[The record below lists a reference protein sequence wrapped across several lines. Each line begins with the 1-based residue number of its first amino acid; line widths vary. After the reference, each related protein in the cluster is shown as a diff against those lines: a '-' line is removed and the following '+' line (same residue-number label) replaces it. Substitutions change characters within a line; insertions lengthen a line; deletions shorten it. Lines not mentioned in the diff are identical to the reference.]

1 MLCCQKH
8 EVGPV
13 ETVDGNGLED
23 LKAEGDCKAMMCCQS
38 REGEPVLVT
47 VEMIDNCIEDLDKT
61 NSLKTEEQLSISWHQ
76 DSLDATFAEKLQ
88 ERRKLRIAEREAHE
102 ADSSLPEESG
112 KFDMDFSRSSSSMKL
127 SKLQRGSFLEVD
139 HELRAI
145 PLRKS
150 LRLARKIW
158 FGGKCDLSKEA
169 VAVQGY
175 DIFVSHTWFTK
186 GLWKVLSL
194 VFQFGLPWLFVF
206 WFLGVCLAIA
216 LCMLDILPMPHV
228 RMLENIPCSTGPWVL
243 IFSAVGSA
251 LGLLLSFLI
260 GGPNEMCFI
269 DKVSIHQ
276 TDQELKEEGIYGIGG
291 ALRCTKELRIL
302 WSTPYLSRH
311 LLLKMES
318 LCDWGNEKTWLF
330 RVV

>member
-8 EVGPV
+8 DVGPV

-23 LKAEGDCKAMMCCQS
+23 LKAEGDCKAMMCCHS
-38 REGEPVLVT
+38 REGESVSVT

-76 DSLDATFAEKLQ
+76 DSLDATFAEIHQ
-88 ERRKLRIAEREAHE
+88 ERRKLRIAERGAHE

-158 FGGKCDLSKEA
+158 FGGKCDLWEEA
-169 VAVQGY
+169 VTVQGY

-311 LLLKMES
+311 LCFAQNGIS
-318 LCDWGNEKTWLF
+318 
-330 RVV
+330 V